1 MATENATSILT
12 RQVRNFLTALA
23 RYATIATVNPDS
35 SPHQTVIWFMVRG
48 DELVLNS
55 RHGRRWPSNLRREKR
70 ANLCVYEAE
79 DAVTVDC
86 VLEREYEGE
95 EAQAD
100 IAEMARRYDTPE
112 VAVREIERYRTERRL
127 SFVLRPIRVHTHGDP
142 R

>member
-127 SFVLRPIRVHTHGDP
+127 SFVLRPTRVHVHGDP
-142 R
+142 S